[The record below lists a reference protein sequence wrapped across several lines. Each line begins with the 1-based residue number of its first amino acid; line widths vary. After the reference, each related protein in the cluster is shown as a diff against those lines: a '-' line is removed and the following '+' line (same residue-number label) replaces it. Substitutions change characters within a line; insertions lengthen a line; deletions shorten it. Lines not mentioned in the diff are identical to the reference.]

1 MAFEAEYG
9 PGILNASGL
18 TFTIPITAAVAV
30 GKFLV
35 VSVHDASSTALTVT
49 CTDTKGNTYTKDLEF
64 IDGNPGAGLISG
76 SVHQLRTKVTTAL
89 VSGNVITVT
98 FSGAATRAVGMAAVY
113 GDDISGR
120 DPVGVG
126 PSGNSG
132 ATTSSALATA
142 SATTQHAND
151 LFVGT
156 VGLVS
161 SARVFTPTN
170 GWTALTKGISTS
182 GSGDRGVQQ
191 IYKYVAAPGPY
202 TATGTLNSSSLWG
215 IGYQPYA
222 IADPAPPAR
231 SGRLYWYNTAT
242 GIWEPKPTLVSGVE
256 KPWSYNGVLSL

>member
-1 MAFEAEYG
+1 MGQEAEYG
-9 PGILNASGL
+9 PGILNASG
-18 TFTIPITAAVAV
+18 TVFTIPITAAVAV

-35 VSVHDASSTALTVT
+35 VSVHDAAATALTVT
-49 CTDTKGNTYTKDLEF
+49 CTDTKGNVYVKDLEF
-64 IDGNPGAGLISG
+64 TDGNPAAISG

-89 VSGNVITVT
+89 VSGNVVTVT
-98 FSGAATRAVGMAAVY
+98 FNSAATRAVGMVGVY
-113 GDDISGR
+113 GEDISGR

-126 PSGNSG
+126 PSASSG
-132 ATTSSALATA
+132 ASTSSSLATA
-142 SATTQHAND
+142 NATTTHASD
-151 LFVGT
+151 LLVGT

-191 IYKYVAAPGPY
+191 VYKYVASPGPY
-202 TATGTLNSSSLWG
+202 NCTGTLNSASLWG

-222 IADPAPPAR
+222 VADPAPPAR
-231 SGRLYWYNTAT
+231 SGRLYWYNTVS

>member
-9 PGILNASGL
+9 PGIMNVSG
-18 TFTIPITAAVAV
+18 TVFTIPITAAVAV

-35 VSVHDASSTALTVT
+35 VSTHDSASTPLVTTVT
-49 CTDTKGNTYTKDLEF
+49 DSKGNTYTKDLEF
-64 IDGNPGAGLISG
+64 IDGNPAAISG
-76 SVHQLRTKVTTAL
+76 SVHQSRTKIAAGKAL
-89 VSGNVITVT
+89 ASGDVVTVT
-98 FSGAATRAVGMAAVY
+98 FSGAATRAVGMVGVY

-132 ATTSSALATA
+132 SATSSSLATA
-142 SATTQHAND
+142 SATTTHASD
-151 LFVGT
+151 LLVGT

-161 SARVFTPTN
+161 SARIFTPTN

-191 IYKYVAAPGPY
+191 VYKYVASPGPY
-202 TATGTLNSSSLWG
+202 NCTGTLNSASLWG

-231 SGRLYWYNTAT
+231 SGRLYWYNTVS
-242 GIWEPKPTLVSGVE
+242 GIWEPKPTLFNGVE